1 MSSSKNLSMP
11 LIDEGNS
18 YSTGETWITTINI
31 AVLLRF
37 CLHKYHFIQLEFL
50 PSSTICALLSLTINL
65 EEIKY
70 ERAFF
75 ADFIY
80 LMVAIIPAFFL
91 LFFFIRLCES
101 TFLLTFHALDNKRVH
116 SISTRSLHERKKKL
130 RRLISNKFHIFRTKQ
145 QLLQRC
151 LCKKKDINKSFLW
164 NVLFVYCQQ

>member
-1 MSSSKNLSMP
+1 MEGKISMSSSKNLSMP

-80 LMVAIIPAFFL
+80 LMVAITTTTFFL
-91 LFFFIRLCES
+91 LFFFLFVYLS
-101 TFLLTFHALDNKRVH
+101 VLFLLTFHVLDKKIVH
-116 SISTRSLHERKKKL
+116 SQCTWPLHDRNKQKDKK
-130 RRLISNKFHIFRTKQ
+130 NE
-145 QLLQRC
+145 
-151 LCKKKDINKSFLW
+151 
-164 NVLFVYCQQ
+164 